1 MGCHNSD
8 KSAFKPTEAQAQ
20 EFQRLQHLFS
30 EEAQQQEKKDN
41 NDDEPHFYD

>member
-8 KSAFKPTEAQAQ
+8 KSAFKPTKAQAQ

-30 EEAQQQEKKDN
+30 EEAQEEQKDD
-41 NDDEPHFYD
+41 NDDEPYFFD